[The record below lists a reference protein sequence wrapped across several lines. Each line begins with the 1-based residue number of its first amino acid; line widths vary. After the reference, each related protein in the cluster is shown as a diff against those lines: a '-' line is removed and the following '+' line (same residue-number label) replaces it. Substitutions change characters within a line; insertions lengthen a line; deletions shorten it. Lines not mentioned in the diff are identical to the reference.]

1 MKLSKNTIA
10 ATVAA
15 IVIGG
20 LSISPAAAKV
30 HENGRVP
37 TASDNAGFTV
47 SGDVFYNNGRTAPE
61 GTKPILRSTANGK
74 TNGRQG

>member
-1 MKLSKNTIA
+1 MTLTKNTIA
-10 ATVAA
+10 ATFAA

-37 TASDNAGFTV
+37 TASNAGFTV
-47 SGDVFYNNGRTAPE
+47 SSDVFYNNGRSAPE